1 MSILETLLSKGTHSL
16 AQKTENLRIDNII
29 LGKSLYTI
37 KNCDSVFTDMN
48 FCLVLL
54 ENAYGFSYFQEEID
68 YGLSKFVNNEIP
80 DILKEDIPLYMR
92 VALADA
98 MYCLLNEEDIE
109 HVPSFL
115 VGNLREKARQRAS
128 KLMDQ
133 IPSGSSVLLI
143 GAATEI
149 IEEAAARDI
158 DLSVLDLEPQKIGLQ
173 ISSKTI
179 EHGAGSDI
187 TERIKSAQ
195 YIIATGMIFVSNTAD
210 VVFSLAIENEVNLI
224 MYMETGSNFGQ
235 QLLDFGASAVLAEY
249 FPFYD
254 FYGKTR
260 YTLFQKSTLR
270 TY

>member
-1 MSILETLLSKGTHSL
+1 MNILETLLSNGTHSL
-16 AQKTENLRIDNII
+16 AQEAENLRIDNII

-37 KNCDSVFTDMN
+37 KDCDSVFTDMN

-68 YGLSKFVNNEIP
+68 YDLSKFVNKEIP
-80 DILKEDIPLYMR
+80 EILKEDIPLYMR

-98 MYCLLNEEDIE
+98 MYCLLNKEDIE
-109 HVPSFL
+109 RASSFF
-115 VGNLREKARQRAS
+115 VGDLREKARQRAI

-133 IPSGSSVLLI
+133 IPPGSRVLLI

-149 IEEAAARDI
+149 VDEAAARDI

-173 ISSKTI
+173 ISSRI
-179 EHGAGSDI
+179 VESGAGSDI
-187 TERIKSAQ
+187 AERIKSAQ

-210 VVFSLAIENEVNLI
+210 AIFGLAIENEVNLI

-254 FYGKTR
+254 FYGKTKYALFEK
-260 YTLFQKSTLR
+260 YTSR
-270 TY
+270 TD

>member
-1 MSILETLLSKGTHSL
+1 MNILETLLSNGTHSL

-37 KNCDSVFTDMN
+37 KDCDSVFTDMN

-68 YGLSKFVNNEIP
+68 YGLSKFVNKEIP
-80 DILKEDIPLYMR
+80 DVLKEGVPLYMR

-98 MYCLLNEEDIE
+98 MYCLLNKEDIE
-109 HVPSFL
+109 RVPSFL
-115 VGNLREKARQRAS
+115 VGNLREKARQRAI
-128 KLMDQ
+128 KLIDQ

-149 IEEAAARDI
+149 IDEAATRDI
-158 DLSVLDLEPQKIGLQ
+158 DLSVLDLEPQKIGLE
-173 ISSKTI
+173 ISSKTV
-179 EHGAGSDI
+179 ESGAGSDI
-187 TERIKSAQ
+187 TKRIKSAQ
-195 YIIATGMIFVSNTAD
+195 YVIATGMIFVSDTAD
-210 VVFSLAIENEVNLI
+210 EIFRLAIKNEVKLI

-235 QLLDFGASAVLAEY
+235 QLLGFGASKVLAEY

-254 FYGKTR
+254 FHGKTK
-260 YTLFQKSTLR
+260 YALFESSASKTA
-270 TY
+270 